1 MLKKK
6 ALSKILVSTFAVFVF
21 LVVYL
26 LPISFDSKDRVL
38 NIVPEVVYT
47 TDLKTTP
54 IYLLGSNHLLVKT
67 NLLIEGEDI
76 ITRAKNIIR
85 SLTVGQN
92 KNLPDHLTGVLPE
105 NTKLVDISLQ
115 EKILALDFNKEIFQV
130 TKDLEERMIEALVYS
145 LTDLDGV
152 EGITITL
159 EKVLVTELPQSK
171 TKIPEILTKQ
181 FGINKVYDIDSREN
195 INKVVL
201 YYIDENNPEYYVP
214 VTKYVNDDREKIQII
229 VDQLSSS
236 YIFQSNLASV
246 LKQDAELLNYEI
258 DDNLM
263 ILDFNDCLFD
273 SDEKILEEVIYTLA
287 YSVFDNYDVNTI
299 LFQSDGEEVMQ
310 VMKSKLE

>member
-1 MLKKK
+1 M
-6 ALSKILVSTFAVFVF
+6 
-21 LVVYL
+21 
-26 LPISFDSKDRVL
+26 
-38 NIVPEVVYT
+38 
-47 TDLKTTP
+47 
-54 IYLLGSNHLLVKT
+54 
-67 NLLIEGEDI
+67 
-76 ITRAKNIIR
+76 
-85 SLTVGQN
+85 TVGQN

-152 EGITITL
+152 EGITITV